1 MIEKIKKE
9 LIEEVSRLLGE
20 DKKISIE
27 SIRKNNRTEKTGLV
41 ILTEGRSANPVIHI
55 DDVLAYIAEGKST
68 VAEQAKRIQQAYAA
82 VEEACEKIEI
92 PPVKSRNYLLEHVIF
107 QLVNAERNAELLES
121 VPHRKFLDLAV
132 IYRAILNSDKEEFS
146 SAIVTNSM
154 AEAADVTLEELEEA
168 AKKNTRDAG
177 FSAIP
182 LVPFTCTVLTN
193 ENKMFGANALLFED
207 LLMEQADKFQGDLY
221 IVLTSIHEL
230 IVQPASVFDTEF
242 LKSMAVD
249 NNSKMVVEE
258 EFLSDSVYRFSRD
271 TGEITIEM

>member
-1 MIEKIKKE
+1 MIETIKKE
-9 LIEEVSRLLGE
+9 LIEEVSRLLGG

-27 SIRKNNRTEKTGLV
+27 SIRKNNQTEKTGLV

-68 VAEQAKRIQQAYAA
+68 VAEQAKRIQQAYTA
-82 VEEACEKIEI
+82 VEKACEKIEI
-92 PPVKSRNYLLEHVIF
+92 PPVTSRDYLLEHVIF

-121 VPHRKFLDLAV
+121 VPHRKFLDVAV
-132 IYRAILNSDKEEFS
+132 VYRAILNSDKEEFS

-168 AKKNTRDAG
+168 AKKNTQDAG

-193 ENKMFGANALLFED
+193 ENKMFGASALLFKD
-207 LLMEQADKFQGDLY
+207 LLMEQADEFQDDLY

-230 IVQPASVFDTEF
+230 IVQPISPLDTTF
-242 LKSMAVD
+242 LKSLAVD
-249 NNSKMVVEE
+249 NNKTTVPEE
-258 EFLSDSVYRFSRD
+258 EFLSNSVYRFSRD
-271 TGEITIEM
+271 SGEITIEI